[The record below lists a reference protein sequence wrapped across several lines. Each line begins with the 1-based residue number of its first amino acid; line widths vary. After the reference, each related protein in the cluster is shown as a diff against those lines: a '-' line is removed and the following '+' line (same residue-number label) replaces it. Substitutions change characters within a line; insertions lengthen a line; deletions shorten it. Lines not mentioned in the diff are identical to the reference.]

1 MPTGRNSLASRGG
14 WWCPGQMDVTWLD
27 PDHLDP
33 HLLAGAAAVR
43 EAVRALDTPQLPSET
58 TTSLTADLRYGWDGD
73 LPHVAAAHDDGRV
86 AAVLSIDLPHWDNTH
101 VGQVNVEVD
110 PIARRRGL
118 GRKLLDIGIERV
130 RAEGRTVVLTEA
142 FDGTPGEKFLETRG
156 FEPASVAI
164 MRRQDPATADWSHL
178 DRLLRDA
185 EAKSA
190 DYELIR
196 LSGETPAHMLDDVG
210 RLAES
215 INDAPTDD
223 LEIEDEAFPADRIRK
238 MELAQVARGRRSY
251 RTLAR
256 HRPSGELAGH
266 TVVSVER
273 EQPWLAWQLDTAVAR
288 DHRGHR
294 LGQLLKI
301 EMLRWMRDEEPQVR
315 SLITWNAESNAHMV
329 GINELLGYTVIG
341 RAVECQRRL

>member
-1 MPTGRNSLASRGG
+1 
-14 WWCPGQMDVTWLD
+14 MDVTWLD

-33 HLLAGAAAVR
+33 HLTAGAAAVR
-43 EAVRALDTPQLPSET
+43 EAVRALDTPQLPSEALT
-58 TTSLTADLRYGWDGD
+58 TLTADLRYGWDGD
-73 LPHVAAAHDDGRV
+73 LPLMAVARDDGRV

-101 VGQVNVEVD
+101 VGQVLVEVD

-130 RAEGRTVVLTEA
+130 RTEGRNVVLTEA
-142 FDGTPGEKFLETRG
+142 FDGTPGEKFLETMD

-164 MRRQDPATADWSHL
+164 MRRQDPATVARPHL
-178 DRLLRDA
+178 DRLYKDA
-185 EAKSA
+185 EAKAA
-190 DYELIR
+190 DYELVR
-196 LSGETPAHMLDDVG
+196 LRGDTPAGMLDDVG

-238 MELAQVARGRRSY
+238 MDLAQRARGRRSY
-251 RTLAR
+251 RLLAR

-266 TVVSVER
+266 TLVSVEI

-288 DHRGHR
+288 HHRGHR
-294 LGQLLKI
+294 LGQLVKI
-301 EMLRWMRDEEPQVR
+301 AMLLWMRDEEPQVR

-341 RAVECQRRL
+341 RAAEYQRRL

>member
-1 MPTGRNSLASRGG
+1 V
-14 WWCPGQMDVTWLD
+14 DVTWLD

-33 HLLAGAAAVR
+33 HLTAGAAAVR
-43 EAVRALDTPQLPSET
+43 EAVRALDTPKVPSGT
-58 TTSLTADLRYGWDGD
+58 MTSLTADLRYGWDGD
-73 LPHVAAAHDDGRV
+73 LPLMGVAHDEGRV
-86 AAVLSIDLPHWDNTH
+86 AAVLCIDLPHWDNAH

-118 GRKLLDIGIERV
+118 GRKLFDIGIERV
-130 RAEGRTVVLTEA
+130 RAEGRNVVLTEA
-142 FDGTPGEKFLETRG
+142 FDGTPGAKFLETMD
-156 FEPASVAI
+156 FEPASIAI

-178 DRLLRDA
+178 DRCYKDA

-190 DYELIR
+190 DYELVP
-196 LSGETPAHMLDDVG
+196 LSGDTPAYMLDDVG
-210 RLAES
+210 HLAES
-215 INDAPTDD
+215 INDAPIDD
-223 LEIEDEAFPADRIRK
+223 LDIEDEAFPADRIRK
-238 MELAQVARGRRSY
+238 MELAQTARGRRIY
-251 RTLAR
+251 RTLVR
-256 HRPSGELAGH
+256 HRSTGELAGH
-266 TVVSVER
+266 TLVSVEI

-301 EMLRWMRDEEPQVR
+301 AMLRWLRDEEPQLR

-341 RAVECQRRL
+341 RAAEYQRRL